1 MGFSGSSVSENN
13 KIREH
18 YDRWGHF
25 TNNFY
30 GDTME
35 YTLGCNGMYHH
46 EYGDVWVRAF
56 LGIEDDENHG
66 I

>member
-18 YDRWGHF
+18 DDRWAFHQQVLWG
-25 TNNFY
+25 Y
-30 GDTME
+30 
-35 YTLGCNGMYHH
+35 NGIYI
-46 EYGDVWVRAF
+46 VWVRAF